1 MKLGSLI
8 SRLVRKLAH
17 LGAHSERGVTIVE
30 MMATLTILSAV
41 LGITLSFINGSAS
54 VLGNVE
60 DATEGLRDVNIL
72 TDRLSRDLRDARGIN
87 STATTDNLT
96 IWIDYNSNYI
106 QTSNETINWSL
117 VPGSTPGQL
126 DAVRTTGTGV
136 TEVLGSTLI
145 EGVLFYYDAVDNL
158 DTFVA
163 GGALDQR
170 PVETTRVVAMRITY
184 DAIVNAYATQKTV
197 TFRTRLRNA
206 E

>member
-1 MKLGSLI
+1 MRLGSLI
-8 SRLVRKLAH
+8 IEPFRKLAH
-17 LGAHSERGVTIVE
+17 RSALGERGVTIVE

-72 TDRLSRDLRDARGIN
+72 TQRLSRDLRDARGIN
-87 STATTDNLT
+87 STARTDELT
-96 IWIDYNSNYI
+96 IWIDYNSDYK
-106 QTSNETINWSL
+106 QTVDETITWSL
-117 VPGSTPGQL
+117 VEGATPGQF

-158 DTFVA
+158 DTFA
-163 GGALDQR
+163 ALDPADRR
-170 PVETTRVVAMRITY
+170 PVETTRVVAMKIRY